1 LNRRVRLERDTL
13 WLSVTDVIVLLVGI
27 VVHVILTQT
36 FTDGNYGRWVLLLD
50 LYYVL
55 STIIDLGLP
64 TLIGR
69 DSERLGKAAHGLV
82 HRTLQLQL
90 QFALPVILVGG
101 VAGWLWVGGST
112 GWLIAAYILVFSA
125 CTQILTYAHRAA
137 LRALGESRKEAL
149 VRLVDR
155 GITGAGIVLAV
166 SISGAAPISLALAT
180 LAGPL
185 AAIVLAINLGEKR
198 LLIVESGPS
207 DLKTADAQN
216 RELIQ
221 LGLPF
226 LFASI
231 ALVVNIRIEKLLLG
245 IYSDP
250 MDVEIFQIA
259 WLAFIAGYA
268 IIISLRAVLLSWFGE
283 VRNNVEKLNHR
294 RVRTRL
300 LLIPAT
306 LIGIIVGYTL
316 GRAAIGWA
324 FPEYAKDAQPIF
336 SLLLITWGFA
346 MISSEPLTTIQ
357 ISERPSVYAGILWI
371 GICIDVIACI
381 LLIPSAGV
389 QGAAIGA
396 AFGGVAVLGLAIGS
410 NSNLQS
416 F

>member
-1 LNRRVRLERDTL
+1 MSRRVRLERDTL
-13 WLSVTDVIVLLVGI
+13 WLSTTDIMVLLVGI

-69 DSERLGKAAHGLV
+69 DSERLGKSAHDFV
-82 HRTLQLQL
+82 NRSVRIQI
-90 QFALPVILVGG
+90 QFALPVIIVGG
-101 VAGWLWVGGST
+101 IVGWAWVGGSKE
-112 GWLIAAYILVFSA
+112 WLIAAYILVIAA
-125 CTQILTYAHRAA
+125 CLQILAYAHRAA
-137 LRALGESRKEAL
+137 LRALGESRKEAV

-155 GITGAGIVLAV
+155 GFTAIGIVLAV
-166 SISGAAPISLALAT
+166 SITGAAPIPLALAT
-180 LAGPL
+180 FVGPL
-185 AAIVLAINLGEKR
+185 VAILIAFKLGEKR
-198 LLIVESGPS
+198 LLMVEGETTELEISNS
-207 DLKTADAQN
+207 SN

-245 IYSDP
+245 VISNP
-250 MDVEIFQIA
+250 AEVEVFQIA

-283 VRNNVEKLNHR
+283 VRHDPVKLNER

-306 LIGIIVGYTL
+306 VIGIIIGFTL
-316 GRAAIGWA
+316 GRAAIGWT
-324 FPEYAKDAQPIF
+324 FPDYAEDARPVF
-336 SLLLITWGFA
+336 SLLLIAWGFA
-346 MISSEPLTTIQ
+346 MIASEPLTTIQ
-357 ISERPSVYAGILWI
+357 IGERPSIYAGILWI
-371 GICIDVIACI
+371 GICVDVVVCI
-381 LLIPSAGV
+381 LLIPSSGV
-389 QGAAIGA
+389 YGAAIGA
-396 AFGGVAVLGLAIGS
+396 SFGAASVLGLAIG
-410 NSNLQS
+410 NVSNLRS
-416 F
+416 I